1 MAATPRTPL
10 IDPDSLNLWGA
21 GLGAVAVGVVS
32 FGVILLPPAATVG
45 IVAGVVAATFF
56 FARPAW
62 SILLIFAGRVV
73 IDLLWSVGGAV
84 GGLNLLELYGGGVAA
99 LAAAYFFIELRRV
112 ERQAGFTP
120 LMVYFAVLVLAAVRS
135 LNVRDAAEILAK
147 YISPLLLMFLVA
159 SLVNT
164 DLLRRRFLQ
173 LITAAGLVSLSLSVY
188 HLATGQRFQFY
199 LQGYYRLHGGYN
211 NLHNH
216 ALFLLFLNALIFFWV
231 MNVHTRAWR
240 FALLA
245 VQAAGL
251 LCLYFTFVRTALT
264 GFAVFVVIY
273 LLMERRYNLLLGALG
288 AGVLLLLTN
297 TSLQDRFYD
306 VVVLLGDDDGADK
319 RTVGSGRFGIWT
331 SSFAEYLR
339 SAPLDL
345 VLGRGLGGHYELT
358 DVYADLYRSTKK
370 SEDLDPHNDYLSLL
384 FQLGPIAL
392 VSYLSMQLL
401 AARQGLELHRRS
413 KDPFM
418 AGFGRFIVAL
428 TAVTSVTNFLSN
440 SFIQRVTVAWL
451 FWGMVGVV
459 YSMRR
464 ELPDEAKP
472 SNTPPP
478 RFRVVDGARVNV

>member
-1 MAATPRTPL
+1 MAATPRAPL
-10 IDPDSLNLWGA
+10 IDADSLNLLGV
-21 GLGAVAVGVVS
+21 GLAAVAVGVVS
-32 FGVILLPPAATVG
+32 FAVILLPPAATVG

-120 LMVYFAVLVLAAVRS
+120 LMVYFVVLVLAAVRS

-164 DLLRRRFLQ
+164 DQLRRRFLQ

-188 HLATGQRFQFY
+188 HLATGQRFKFF

-216 ALFLLFLNALIFFWV
+216 ALFLLFLNALVFFWV
-231 MNVHTRAWR
+231 MNVKSRAWR
-240 FALLA
+240 FVLLG
-245 VQAAGL
+245 VQAA
-251 LCLYFTFVRTALT
+251 ALT
-264 GFAVFVVIY
+264 GFSVFVVIY

-306 VVVLLGDDDGADK
+306 VVVLLADDEGVDK

-331 SSFAEYLR
+331 SSFAQYLR

-358 DVYADLYRSTKK
+358 DVYADLYRSAKK

-392 VSYLSMQLL
+392 VSYLSMQVL
-401 AARQGLELHRRS
+401 AARQGLELHRRA
-413 KDPFM
+413 KDPFV

-464 ELPDEAKP
+464 ELPDEA
-472 SNTPPP
+472 PPP
-478 RFRVVDGARVNV
+478 RGAPPLRVV

>member
-32 FGVILLPPAATVG
+32 FAVILLPPAATVG
-45 IVAGVVAATFF
+45 IVAGVLAATFF

-188 HLATGQRFQFY
+188 HLATGSGFSSSCR
-199 LQGYYRLHGGYN
+199 
-211 NLHNH
+211 
-216 ALFLLFLNALIFFWV
+216 ATTACTAATTTCTT
-231 MNVHTRAWR
+231 TRCSCC
-240 FALLA
+240 F
-245 VQAAGL
+245 
-251 LCLYFTFVRTALT
+251 
-264 GFAVFVVIY
+264 
-273 LLMERRYNLLLGALG
+273 
-288 AGVLLLLTN
+288 
-297 TSLQDRFYD
+297 
-306 VVVLLGDDDGADK
+306 
-319 RTVGSGRFGIWT
+319 
-331 SSFAEYLR
+331 
-339 SAPLDL
+339 
-345 VLGRGLGGHYELT
+345 
-358 DVYADLYRSTKK
+358 
-370 SEDLDPHNDYLSLL
+370 
-384 FQLGPIAL
+384 
-392 VSYLSMQLL
+392 
-401 AARQGLELHRRS
+401 
-413 KDPFM
+413 
-418 AGFGRFIVAL
+418 
-428 TAVTSVTNFLSN
+428 
-440 SFIQRVTVAWL
+440 
-451 FWGMVGVV
+451 
-459 YSMRR
+459 
-464 ELPDEAKP
+464 
-472 SNTPPP
+472 
-478 RFRVVDGARVNV
+478 